1 MRLDRFLAEMGVG
14 TRSEAKSM
22 LRKGRI
28 LVNGQI
34 EKSGDRKIDPE
45 EDQVVADGKP
55 VLFAAM
61 EYYMLHKPQG
71 VVSATEDR
79 IHPTVVGLI
88 HDAKRKDLFPVG
100 RLDIDTEG
108 LLLIT
113 NDGELAHNL
122 LSPKKHVYKVYL
134 AHVSGGLPEDA
145 VRRFEEGIKLE
156 DGTMTLPAELKIL
169 KGAGPEED
177 AQEVLVT
184 IREGKFHQIKRM
196 FEALGCRV
204 EYLKRISMGP
214 LMLDPELKPGEYRP
228 LTPEEEYSIK
238 DCGNRR
244 NRV

>member
-1 MRLDRFLAEMGVG
+1 MADKGRKNGPMRLDRFLAEMGYG
-14 TRSEAKSM
+14 TRTQVKDM
-22 LRKGRI
+22 VKKGR
-28 LVNGQI
+28 VRMNG
-34 EKSGDRKIDPE
+34 EAVKDADRKVNPE
-45 EDQVVADGKP
+45 SDLIEVDRSQVAY
-55 VLFAAM
+55 ARM
-61 EYYMLHKPQG
+61 EYYMLNKPQG

-79 IHPTVVGLI
+79 KYPTVVGLI
-88 HDAKRKDLFPVG
+88 REALRKDLFPVG

-122 LSPKKHVYKVYL
+122 

-145 VRRFEEGIKLE
+145 VKRFEEGIKLE

-169 KGAGPEED
+169 KGAGPEEN

-214 LMLDPELKPGEYRP
+214 LILDPNLEPGEYRP
-228 LTPEEEYSIK
+228 LTLQEEASIK
-238 DCGNRR
+238 DCGNRG

>member
-1 MRLDRFLAEMGVG
+1 
-14 TRSEAKSM
+14 M
-22 LRKGRI
+22 L
-28 LVNGQI
+28 N
-34 EKSGDRKIDPE
+34 
-45 EDQVVADGKP
+45 
-55 VLFAAM
+55 
-61 EYYMLHKPQG
+61 KPQG

-79 IHPTVVGLI
+79 KYPTVVGLI
-88 HDAKRKDLFPVG
+88 REALRKDLFPVG

-122 LSPKKHVYKVYL
+122 LSPKKHVDKVYL
-134 AHVSGGLPEDA
+134 AGGFGYRMDVE
-145 VRRFEEGIKLE
+145 
-156 DGTMTLPAELKIL
+156 MTLPAELKIL

-214 LMLDPELKPGEYRP
+214 LILDPNLEPGEYRP
-228 LTPEEEYSIK
+228 LTLQEEASIK
-238 DCGNRR
+238 DCGNRG